1 MQNWWLCAVGLGM
14 PELLCYAARLGLS
27 TDHKFVVEGLLSFVG
42 TLEYLNAAKVSVY
55 FGAVIFDSGG
65 D

>member
-1 MQNWWLCAVGLGM
+1 M